1 MPKKIT
7 ALKHIYKKD
16 QRAISVLAKS
26 GAISRETF
34 NKLQISDNRIQ
45 SYRKAGLIK
54 EVSVPN
60 KYGGGY
66 RTFYEL
72 TEKQG
77 KDFARQECNVHHF
90 ISNGNASVHNNAVSS
105 YLVDNLSKKELDSCL
120 SEREL
125 SDFITDRLNEYLN
138 NQQHDQYQ
146 ELLDAL
152 QNNQISL
159 PDIVYKTEQ
168 GTYEAIEI
176 TTDSY
181 GRAEIDSKLLTCELL
196 SIEITFVEAH

>member
-1 MPKKIT
+1 MPRKIT
-7 ALKHIYKKD
+7 ALKHIYPKD

-26 GAISRETF
+26 GAISKETF

-60 KYGGGY
+60 KYGSGY

-77 KDFARQECNVHHF
+77 KDFARQECNIHHF

-105 YLVDNLSKKELDSCL
+105 YLVGNLSKKELDSCL

-125 SDFITDRLNEYLN
+125 SDFITDRLNEYLY

-159 PDIVYKTEQ
+159 PDVVYKTEQ

-181 GRAEIDSKLLTCELL
+181 GRAEIDSKILTCELL

>member
-7 ALKHIYKKD
+7 ALKHIYPKD
-16 QRAISVLAKS
+16 QRAISILAKS

-168 GTYEAIEI
+168 GTFEAIEI

-196 SIEITFVEAH
+196 SLEITFVEAH